1 MAYKYCVATNWGKDF
16 FTARERME
24 FHLSEHPGNVW
35 VVGDNIYGDA
45 WIKKVSGDVKTKS
58 EAQAIVDAEVHST
71 SNLRCTSAEE
81 QARQSRP
88 TSAIKIT
95 C

>member
-24 FHLSEHPGNVW
+24 FHLSGHPGNVW

-45 WIKKVSGDVKTKS
+45 WIKKVSGDIKTKS
-58 EAQAIVDAEVHST
+58 EAQAIVDAEITAAQAAHDA
-71 SNLRCTSAEE
+71 LSAEE

-88 TSAIKIT
+88 TSIT
-95 C
+95 LK

>member
-24 FHLSEHPGNVW
+24 FNLSGHPGNVW
-35 VVGDNIYGDA
+35 VVGDNLYGNA

-58 EAQAIVDAEVHST
+58 EAQAIVDAEITVAQSAYDA
-71 SNLRCTSAEE
+71 LSAEE

-88 TSAIKIT
+88 ENIT
-95 C
+95 LK

>member
-24 FHLSEHPGNVW
+24 FNLSGHPGNVW

-58 EAQAIVDAEVHST
+58 EAQAIVDAEITVAQSAYDA
-71 SNLRCTSAEE
+71 LSAEE

-88 TSAIKIT
+88 ENIT
-95 C
+95 LK

>member
-1 MAYKYCVATNWGKDF
+1 MANYQYSVATNWGKDF

-24 FHLSEHPGNVW
+24 FHLSGHPGNVW

-58 EAQAIVDAEVHST
+58 EAQAIVDTEITAAQAAYDA
-71 SNLRCTSAEE
+71 LSAEE

-88 TSAIKIT
+88 TSIT
-95 C
+95 LK